1 MAAGA
6 GGRARVARELAAGVR
21 GAGAVPTLWRGLA
34 PTLWRDIPFSMA
46 YWPLLEGAKRAI
58 ARAQREPDAPG
69 ATAAR
74 AFGAGAGAGAVAAL
88 ATTPFDVIKTRRQVQ
103 LYTAAGDA
111 CAAGARLLRGAA
123 AGRGG
128 GATSTWATLREVVA
142 SEGPS
147 GLFVGA
153 TARVLKVAPAC
164 AIMIASYEGG
174 KRYFDRAGV
183 A

>member
-1 MAAGA
+1 M
-6 GGRARVARELAAGVR
+6 R

-111 CAAGARLLRGAA
+111 CAAGALRLRGAA
-123 AGRGG
+123 AARGG
-128 GATSTWATLREVVA
+128 AASTWATLREVVA

-147 GLFVGA
+147 GLLVGA